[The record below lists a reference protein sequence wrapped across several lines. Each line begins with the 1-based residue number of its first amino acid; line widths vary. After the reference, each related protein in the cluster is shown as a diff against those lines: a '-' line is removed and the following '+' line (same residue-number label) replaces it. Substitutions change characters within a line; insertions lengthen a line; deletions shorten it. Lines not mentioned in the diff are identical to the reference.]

1 MPKKVIVVSST
12 PRKGGNSEILAE
24 EFARGAKEAGNVV
37 QFIRVRD
44 LPLRFCTGCLY
55 CQSHGGCVLQDGMN
69 GLYEEFSSA
78 DALAFATPV
87 YYYAVCGQLKT
98 FLDRL
103 NPLFPRENAFRDVYL
118 LAACADEERSAVDG
132 AVKDMKGWIACFE
145 DARLAGV
152 VYGTGAADAGDIKKT
167 AAPQEAYTFGKNL

>member
-1 MPKKVIVVSST
+1 MLKKVIIVSST

-24 EFARGAKEAGNVV
+24 EFAHGAREAGNVV
-37 QFIRVRD
+37 KFIRVRD

-55 CQSHGGCVLQDGMN
+55 CQSHDGCVLQDGMN
-69 GLYEEFSSA
+69 ELYAEFSSA

-87 YYYAVCGQLKT
+87 YYYAVSGQLKT

-103 NPLFPRENAFRDVYL
+103 NPLFPRKNAFRDVYL
-118 LAACADEERSAVDG
+118 LATCADEDRSATNG
-132 AVKDMKGWIACFE
+132 AVKDMEGWIECFE
-145 DARLAGV
+145 GARLAGV
-152 VYGTGAADAGDIKKT
+152 VYGTGAADAGDVKKT